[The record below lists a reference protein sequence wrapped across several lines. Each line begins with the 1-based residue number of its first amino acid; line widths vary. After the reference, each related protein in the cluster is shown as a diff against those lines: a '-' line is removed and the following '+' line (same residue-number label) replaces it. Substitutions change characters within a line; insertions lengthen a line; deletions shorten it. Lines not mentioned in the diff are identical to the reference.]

1 MKPSFA
7 LNLSHDGIGLLHRG
21 RGGWLRVGDV
31 ALDDP
36 EMTDRMAWLRK
47 TAASLA
53 TGGVTTKLI
62 LPNSE
67 ILYDEVPAPGSTE
80 AEREAQVKAGLEG
93 RTPYAVAD
101 LAYDYVVTDGVARVV
116 VVARETLEE
125 AEAFATEH
133 RFNPVSFVAMPPEDA
148 PEGWFPGEP
157 LFGTTRASQSLLD
170 PEDPLERE
178 NEAVRIVGHAK
189 AAEVTSDAPMVEVSE
204 TQSASEIAAQD
215 AAKAEAAQIAAAVA
229 ASQPDPEPAAPE
241 PPEASEPPETAAIP
255 SFGSRRTGAAR
266 APLPATDGASSAP
279 SRLGNRS
286 TRIAFVPKS
295 DAEKEV
301 AAARPAPT
309 PPTVAPAAP
318 RKVATPVPA
327 PRKASASTQVI
338 TQRGEPKEIPTLIDD
353 LAPAGLAAAD
363 TLFAK
368 PPQARKTL
376 SLGLMITGG
385 LLILL
390 LVVAIIAM
398 LFFPGAD
405 EASDTLAPEATAPIV
420 QASVPAPEAEQD
432 QDIDGE
438 TAAVDPVV
446 PLAPVGPTL
455 LEAEATYAE
464 TGIWQRAP
472 DMPEQ
477 TDISND
483 QGIFLS
489 ALDAE
494 ASFGDAVALPDYLIG
509 RDLRPVTP
517 LPPIGP
523 GQVFELDE
531 NGLVVVTTEGAVNP
545 EGVRITLGRPAL
557 VPPSRPAEAGAAQ
570 IAVDEAAAAE
580 ANSALALLRPRERP
594 GDADEIIERARFG
607 GFTIAELEAKKPRP
621 RPESEQALAAAEALA
636 DAGESGETEIS
647 PLAVASSRSPVLR
660 PSNIADLVA
669 SARAAQPAPTPVAAA
684 AIARAAPS
692 IPTTASVARQA
703 TLQNAISLRRVSLI
717 GVYGSASTRR
727 ALVRLSSGRI
737 VPVEVGERLDGGRVA
752 AIGEN
757 AIQYVKNGRNVTL
770 RLPTGG

>member
-36 EMTDRMAWLRK
+36 DMNDRMAWLRK

-62 LPNSE
+62 LPNTE
-67 ILYDEVPAPGSTE
+67 ILYDEVPAPGPTE

-93 RTPYAVAD
+93 RTPYNVAD

-178 NEAVRIVGHAK
+178 DTPVRIVGHAK
-189 AAEVTSDAPMVEVSE
+189 APEVTSDAPMVEVSD
-204 TQSASEIAAQD
+204 TQSASEIAAQAQD
-215 AAKAEAAQIAAAVA
+215 EAKAEAAQIAAAVA
-229 ASQPDPEPAAPE
+229 ASQPDPEPEREIAPE
-241 PPEASEPPETAAIP
+241 PAEPAATP
-255 SFGSRRTGAAR
+255 SFGSRRGGASR
-266 APLPATDGASSAP
+266 APAVSTDTPASPVA

-286 TRIAFVPKS
+286 ARIAFVPKT
-295 DAEKEV
+295 DAEKE
-301 AAARPAPT
+301 ATAARAAPT
-309 PPTVAPAAP
+309 PDAPAAP
-318 RKVATPVPA
+318 RKVAAPVAA
-327 PRKASASTQVI
+327 PPPPRPTAPTTQVI
-338 TQRGEPKEIPTLIDD
+338 TQRGAPKEIPTMIDD

-363 TLFAK
+363 TLFAQ
-368 PPQARKTL
+368 PPRARKTL

-398 LFFPGAD
+398 LVFPGGD
-405 EASDTLAPEATAPIV
+405 ETSEAVVPDTPAPIV
-420 QASVPAPEAEQD
+420 QASVPAPDAET
-432 QDIDGE
+432 DIDGD
-438 TAAVDPVV
+438 TAAVDPVT
-446 PLAPVGPTL
+446 PEAPVGPSL
-455 LEAEATYAE
+455 LEAEAAYAE
-464 TGIWQRAP
+464 TGVWQRAP
-472 DMPEQ
+472 EAPELA
-477 TDISND
+477 DISGD

-489 ALDAE
+489 ELDTE
-494 ASFGDAVALPDYLIG
+494 ASFGDAVALPDYRIG

-580 ANSALALLRPRERP
+580 ANTALALLRPRARP

-636 DAGESGETEIS
+636 DADEGAETEIS

-684 AIARAAPS
+684 AVARAAPS

-737 VPVEVGERLDGGRVA
+737 VPVQVGERLDGGRVA

-770 RLPTGG
+770 ALPTGG